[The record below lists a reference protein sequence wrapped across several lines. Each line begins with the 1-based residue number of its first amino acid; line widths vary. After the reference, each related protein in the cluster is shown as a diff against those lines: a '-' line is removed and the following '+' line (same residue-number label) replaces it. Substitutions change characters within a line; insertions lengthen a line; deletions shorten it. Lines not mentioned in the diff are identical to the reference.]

1 MTSIAKLNARRKT
14 AGLPLIRFEVRHL
27 QPEDIQDLR
36 DAFAAMYEISDT
48 AVGDNRGFWALAR
61 GHGYD
66 QNLCHD
72 DDRVFLTW
80 HRAYVYSFEKALNTA
95 LQWKRNDQQIELTL
109 PFWDWTR
116 TDPAS
121 DAANGIPRLFDDRTY
136 SDATGAQTPNP
147 LHSARSMYR
156 VVNQQLTGAA
166 QFTERHPAR
175 FRQAIPQLADDVER
189 YLSNPDFPTFS
200 NDFDFGAHG
209 TIHVTVGGA
218 SPASPLPG
226 NAGDMSSIVSAA
238 YDPIF
243 WFHHAMVDKVWF
255 DWQTR
260 NGDDSVPQEVRDAVV
275 FGGFTGKEL
284 LDAERGLRYI
294 YSGEPVSAAED
305 VAGTTDDAAAAE
317 ASITSALVAGAAPPT
332 PTPPP
337 PPPPP
342 MFPSFP
348 LGAVRGPFQRAQ
360 LDFHQLRP
368 PKDSYEI
375 RVFLNNPAATDATP
389 VSDPSYGGRIV
400 LFGHGHCHGAKGHCN
415 PRLAQRDEYD
425 QRAKHPLRFEHT
437 RYTIDVTRGLRRL
450 IQAEPASVDV
460 TFVTVDLHGN
470 AVPHGTIRYRGV
482 SLSTR

>member
-14 AGLPLIRFEVRHL
+14 AGLPLIRFAVRNL
-27 QPEDIQDLR
+27 QPEDVQDLR

-48 AVGDNRGFWALAR
+48 AVGDNRGYWALAR

-72 DDRVFLTW
+72 NDRVFLTW

-95 LQWKRNDQQIELTL
+95 LQWKRNDQQLELTL

-116 TDPAS
+116 TDPAT
-121 DAANGIPRLFDDRTY
+121 DAANGIPRLFDDKTY
-136 SDATGAQTPNP
+136 TDAAGAQKPNP
-147 LHSARSMYR
+147 LRSARSMYR
-156 VVNQQLTGAA
+156 AVNQDLTGAA
-166 QFTERHPAR
+166 QLTERYPAR
-175 FRQAIPQLADDVER
+175 FRQAIPQLADDVAR

-218 SPASPLPG
+218 NAASPLPG
-226 NAGDMSSIVSAA
+226 NGGDMSSIVSAA

-255 DWQTR
+255 DWQTA
-260 NGDDSVPQEVRDAVV
+260 NGDDSVPQDVREAVV
-275 FGGFTGKEL
+275 FSGFTGSEL
-284 LDAERGLRYI
+284 LDAEHGLRYI
-294 YSGEPVSAAED
+294 YSAEPVSAAED
-305 VAGTTDDAAAAE
+305 VAGTTDDAATGE
-317 ASITSALVAGAAPPT
+317 EGVVAAAPPA
-332 PTPPP
+332 PPAPGAPPP
-337 PPPPP
+337 PPAP
-342 MFPSFP
+342 MYPTFP
-348 LGAVRGPFQRAQ
+348 LGAVHGPFKRAQ

-375 RVFLNNPAATDATP
+375 RVFFNNPGATDATP
-389 VSDPSYGGRIV
+389 ASDPSYGGRMV

-415 PRLAQRDEYD
+415 PKLARRDEYD
-425 QRAKHPLRFEHT
+425 LRAKHPLRFEHT
-437 RYTIDVTRGLRRL
+437 KYTIDVTRGLRRV
-450 IQAEPASVDV
+450 IQADPASVDV
-460 TFVTVDLHGN
+460 TFVTINLDGKGVAHE
-470 AVPHGTIRYRGV
+470 TIRYRGV